1 MINNDHNRIPDDDP
15 DELWDDDLGIT
26 GVPDIHDKEV
36 EDIRYAEEGEDEPV
50 SDGSS
55 EGNDFEISD
64 VESEDDFYA
73 DKEDKEEEGTES
85 VETSTIKKRKG
96 FFKFHKDDEEDG
108 NDYYDNETEPEPE
121 PEPKPKTVK
130 LDPEDPDYWIEDEPD
145 YAHIIPKP
153 RKAWKWWV
161 AAIFVLLIAIV
172 ALWAWFFRPYVD
184 NAVRYGYIK
193 SMVREGTFVKTFEG
207 VLIPYKEVGD
217 TAQLQLQEVRF
228 SVAGDSLAAHMKGMM
243 LECVPVKL
251 EYEIYH
257 TPILWKGNEN
267 LIITKADTAD
277 ETKILPP
284 EFR

>member
-1 MINNDHNRIPDDDP
+1 MITNDHNRRLEDDP

-26 GVPDIHDKEV
+26 GDTDIHDMEV
-36 EDIRYAEEGEDEPV
+36 EDTKYADRAEEEPAAEDSLEN
-50 SDGSS
+50 
-55 EGNDFEISD
+55 NDFETSD
-64 VESEDDFYA
+64 AETDEYFYS
-73 DKEDKEEEGTES
+73 DKEEGTES
-85 VETSTIKKRKG
+85 VEKSTIKKRKG
-96 FFKFHKDDEEDG
+96 FFKFRKDDEEDG

-161 AAIFVLLIAIV
+161 AAIFVMLIAIV

-243 LECVPVKL
+243 LDCVPVKL